1 MKRQTASKLLALVN
15 NQNAYTALQEY
26 LEDKI
31 EVLKGDF
38 MHCEN
43 FGQVEGIKR
52 AINELRSIQSLRD
65 AVNHELQRSESGKN

>member
-15 NQNAYTALQEY
+15 NQAAYVALQEY
-26 LEDKI
+26 LEEKI
-31 EVLKGDF
+31 EGLRNDF

-43 FGQVEGIKR
+43 MGQVEGVKR
-52 AINELRSIQSLRD
+52 AINELKVIQHLRD